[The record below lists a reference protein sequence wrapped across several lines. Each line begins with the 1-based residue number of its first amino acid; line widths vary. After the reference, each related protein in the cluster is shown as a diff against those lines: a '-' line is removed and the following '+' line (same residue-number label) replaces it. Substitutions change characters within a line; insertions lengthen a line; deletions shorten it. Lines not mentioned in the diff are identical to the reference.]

1 MYSQVSYLMFIERD
15 EKLRDPH
22 LYIQVLVPEMLR
34 YKFHGLGG
42 LAGFRAEQH
51 GVRAF
56 GSSSVPH
63 ALPSSSTA
71 GAARG
76 VMYFT
81 INLTIWMMQIG

>member
-1 MYSQVSYLMFIERD
+1 MLIERD
-15 EKLRDPH
+15 KKLQNSH

-51 GVRAF
+51 GIRAF
-56 GSSSVPH
+56 GSSSVSH
-63 ALPSSSTA
+63 TLPSSSTA

-76 VMYFT
+76 VVYLT
-81 INLTIWMMQIG
+81 INLTIRMMQIG